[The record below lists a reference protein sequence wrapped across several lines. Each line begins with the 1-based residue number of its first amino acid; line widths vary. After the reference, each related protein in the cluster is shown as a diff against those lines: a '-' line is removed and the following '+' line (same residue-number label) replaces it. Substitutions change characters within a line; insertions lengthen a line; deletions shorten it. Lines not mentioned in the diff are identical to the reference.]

1 MTAAHPGDDLRAA
14 ALAVAPAILA
24 VDPKAL
30 GGVLLKG
37 PAGPARDRFIAA
49 LSAALPAGSPVL
61 PVPCHVGPGRLIG
74 EIDTTATLAAGRLIH
89 DPGLFVRAARGLLVL
104 RSAERLEPSAAALVA
119 LALDE
124 PGEGFGIIACDE
136 SLSDEDGPA
145 RCLAERLALH
155 LDLTGLGADAVP
167 ATDPTAVAAARD
179 RLASVTIADAVVV
192 SLAAAASALGV
203 RSDRALLHAVRAA
216 RIIAALGHRATVSD
230 ADAETAAILVLAPR
244 ATRLPQAAADPAEA
258 EAQQPPPPSEAAP
271 QDNAEQPAGDPAA
284 AEDRVLDATVAALP
298 PDLLAALSAGKPP
311 SRGRSPAGRS
321 RDTGAASA
329 RGRQIGSRAGDPR
342 RGHLDLLASVRSAV
356 PWQRLRGAPP
366 SGARLSLRPA
376 DLRLKRLKN
385 RKGATTIFCVDAS
398 GSTAL
403 ERLAEAKGAV
413 EQILADCYVRRDEVA
428 LVAFRGQE
436 ATLVVPPTR
445 SLQRAR
451 ACLSALPGGGGT
463 PLAEGIAAA
472 CRLGVDTARRGRT
485 PTLVLITDGRPNI
498 GFGGIAGRERAA
510 EDATAAAREVAAH
523 HLRAL
528 VIDSSTRPEPR
539 ARALADTM
547 GALYLALPHADSASL
562 HRAVQAG
569 SAALAAGAKP

>member
-1 MTAAHPGDDLRAA
+1 MSATSTGDDLRAA
-14 ALAVAPAILA
+14 ALAVAPALLA

-37 PAGPARDRFIAA
+37 PAGPVRDRFIAT
-49 LSAALPAGSPVL
+49 LTAALPAGSPVL

-89 DPGLFVRAARGLLVL
+89 DPGLFVRAGRGLLVL

-124 PGEGFGIIACDE
+124 PGEGFGIVACDE
-136 SLSDEDGPA
+136 SLADEDGPA

-155 LDLTGLGADAVP
+155 LDLTGLDESAIP
-167 ATDPTAVAAARD
+167 ATDPAVVAAARD
-179 RLASVTIADAVVV
+179 RLARVTIADAAVVR
-192 SLAAAASALGV
+192 LAAAASALGV
-203 RSDRALLHAVRAA
+203 RSDRALLHCVRAA
-216 RIIAALGHRATVSD
+216 RILAALARRATVSD

-258 EAQQPPPPSEAAP
+258 EDPPPPPPESEA
-271 QDNAEQPAGDPAA
+271 DNQSDPPPGDPAA

-298 PDLLAALSAGKPP
+298 PDLLAALAAGKPP
-311 SRGRSPAGRS
+311 ARGRSPAGRS

-329 RGRQIGSRAGDPR
+329 RGRQIGTRAGDPR
-342 RGHLDLLASVRSAV
+342 RGRLDLLASVRSAV

-366 SGARLSLRPA
+366 SGARLSLRPP

-436 ATLVVPPTR
+436 ATLIVPPTR

-451 ACLSALPGGGGT
+451 ACLQALPGGGGT

-498 GFGGIAGRERAA
+498 GFGGIAGRDRAA
-510 EDATAAAREVAAH
+510 EDATTAAREVAAH

-528 VIDSSTRPEPR
+528 VIDSSARPEPR

-569 SAALAAGAKP
+569 SAALAAGVKP

>member
-1 MTAAHPGDDLRAA
+1 MSAAATGQELRAA
-14 ALAVAPAILA
+14 ALAVAPALLA
-24 VDPKAL
+24 VAPHAL

-37 PAGPARDRFIAA
+37 PAGPVRDRFVAR

-61 PVPCHVGPGRLIG
+61 PVPCHVAPGRLIG
-74 EIDTTATLAAGRLIH
+74 EIDTTASLAAGRIVQ
-89 DPGLFVRAARGLLVL
+89 DPGLFARATGGVLVL
-104 RSAERLEPSAAALVA
+104 RSAERMENAVAALVA
-119 LALDE
+119 LALDD
-124 PGEGFGIIACDE
+124 PRDAFGVVTCDE
-136 SLSDEDGPA
+136 SLADEDGPA
-145 RCLAERLALH
+145 RCLTERLAIH
-155 LDLTGLGADAVP
+155 LDLSGLAEEAIPAIDA
-167 ATDPTAVAAARD
+167 ARIAAARS
-179 RLASVTIADAVVV
+179 RLAAVTVPDSVLTT
-192 SLAAAASALGV
+192 LAATAAVLGIG
-203 RSDRALLHAVRAA
+203 SDRALLHAVRAA
-216 RIIAALGHRATVSD
+216 RILAALAGRPAVSD
-230 ADAETAAILVLAPR
+230 GDAETAAILVLAPR
-244 ATRLPQAAADPAEA
+244 ATRLPQAPPEEAD
-258 EAQQPPPPSEAAP
+258 AQDQPPPPP
-271 QDNAEQPAGDPAA
+271 EQPSENEADPPPGDTAA

-298 PDLLAALSAGKPP
+298 PDLLAALAAGQPP
-311 SRGRSPAGRS
+311 AHGRSPAGRS
-321 RDTGAASA
+321 RETGAASA
-329 RGRQIGSRAGDPR
+329 RGRQIGTRAGDPR
-342 RGHLDLLASVRSAV
+342 RGRLDLLASVRAAV

-366 SGARLSLRPA
+366 EGARLSLRPA

-451 ACLSALPGGGGT
+451 ACLHALPGGGGT

-498 GFGGIAGRERAA
+498 GFGGIAGRDRAA
-510 EDATAAAREVAAH
+510 EDATVAAREVAAH
-523 HLRAL
+523 RLRAL

-539 ARALADTM
+539 AKALAETM
-547 GALYLALPHADSASL
+547 GALYLALPHADSATL

-569 SAALAAGAKP
+569 SAALAEGARP

>member
-1 MTAAHPGDDLRAA
+1 MTARPHGDDLRAA
-14 ALAVAPAILA
+14 ALAVAPALLA
-24 VDPKAL
+24 VDPKVL

-37 PAGPARDRFIAA
+37 PAGPVRDRFIAM
-49 LSAALPAGSPVL
+49 LTAALPAGSPVL

-74 EIDTTATLAAGRLIH
+74 EIDTTATLATGRLIH
-89 DPGLFVRAARGLLVL
+89 DPGLFVRATHGLLVL

-136 SLSDEDGPA
+136 SLADEDGPA
-145 RCLAERLALH
+145 RCLSERLALH
-155 LDLTGLGADAVP
+155 LDLTGLGESAIP
-167 ATDPTAVAAARD
+167 ATDPAAVAAARD
-179 RLASVTIADAVVV
+179 RLAHVTIADAAVVR
-192 SLAAAASALGV
+192 LAAAASALGV
-203 RSDRALLHAVRAA
+203 RSDRALLHCVRAA
-216 RIIAALGHRATVSD
+216 RILAALAKQTTVSD

-244 ATRLPQAAADPAEA
+244 ATRLPQAADPAEA
-258 EAQQPPPPSEAAP
+258 EDPPPPPPESESENQSDP
-271 QDNAEQPAGDPAA
+271 PPGDVAA

-298 PDLLAALSAGKPP
+298 PDLLAALAAGQPP
-311 SRGRSPAGRS
+311 ARGRSPAGRS

-329 RGRQIGSRAGDPR
+329 RGRQIGTRAGDPR
-342 RGHLDLLASVRSAV
+342 RGRLDLLASVRSAV

-451 ACLSALPGGGGT
+451 ACLQALPGGGGT

-510 EDATAAAREVAAH
+510 EDATTAAREVAAH

-528 VIDSSTRPEPR
+528 VIDSSARPEPR

-569 SAALAAGAKP
+569 SAALAAGVKP